1 MTTRFHSLAWLAW
14 ALAAVAAL
22 QLAPSALYV
31 AVVVLVAL
39 LVVEVHGRSSRL
51 ARTFPFFM
59 TLGAVFGL
67 VRVTIAAL
75 TTHGAGRVI
84 FTLPSATVPR
94 LLGGFTVGGSVEL
107 EVILRAASEAFTII
121 AMIAV
126 FGAWNAVVAH
136 DEILQA
142 VPRAFHEIGLIVSV
156 ALAFV
161 PSTLTSVRATRDADR
176 ARTGGVIVRRGRLVR
191 LVVPVLERGME
202 RAVSLAES
210 MDSRGFGHLPPGPT
224 EAASAWFALAALI
237 SLGAAFAALIGRSS
251 ATANVLGVVGAT
263 CTVAA
268 VVLASQSS
276 RRVRYRPRRMARADW
291 AMAAVAALAPIA
303 VGVVAL
309 AGDRTLTWEPGGL
322 QVPGFNPVVALAL
335 LALAAPAAFPPRA
348 TRSVSEAL
356 SAPLPAQ
363 VTA

>member
-31 AVVVLVAL
+31 AIVVLVAM

-67 VRVTIAAL
+67 ARVAIAAL
-75 TTHGAGRVI
+75 TTHGAGRVLV
-84 FTLPSATVPR
+84 TLPSARLPR
-94 LLGGFTVGGSVEL
+94 ALGGFTVGGSIEL
-107 EVILRAASEAFTII
+107 EVILRAASEAFVIV

-161 PSTLTSVRATRDADR
+161 PSTLVSVRMTREADR
-176 ARTGGVIVRRGRLVR
+176 ARTGGVVVRRGRLVR

-224 EAASAWFALAALI
+224 EAGSAWFAMGALVA
-237 SLGAAFAALIGRSS
+237 LGGAFAALVGRAS

-268 VVLASQSS
+268 VVLASRSS
-276 RRVRYRPRRMARADW
+276 RRVRYRPRRMTRADW
-291 AMAAVAALAPIA
+291 WMAAASALAPLTI
-303 VGVVAL
+303 GVFAL
-309 AGDRTLTWEPGGL
+309 TGDRTLTWEPGRL
-322 QVPGFNPVVALAL
+322 QVPGFNPLVALAL

-348 TRSVSEAL
+348 ARSLAGV
-356 SAPLPAQ
+356 
-363 VTA
+363 VTAPTQVAA